1 MAKRKV
7 KIRTKRLAELDEAKL
22 SLAVWL
28 IARDLVT
35 DETTPPAEESVT
47 KPGEPEEGAA

>member
-7 KIRTKRLAELDEAKL
+7 RVRSKRLDQLDEAKL

-35 DETTPPAEESVT
+35 DETTPPAEEGMT
-47 KPGEPEEGAA
+47 KPEERDEGTA

>member
-7 KIRTKRLAELDEAKL
+7 RVRSKRLGQLDEVKL

-47 KPGEPEEGAA
+47 KPEEPEEGAA